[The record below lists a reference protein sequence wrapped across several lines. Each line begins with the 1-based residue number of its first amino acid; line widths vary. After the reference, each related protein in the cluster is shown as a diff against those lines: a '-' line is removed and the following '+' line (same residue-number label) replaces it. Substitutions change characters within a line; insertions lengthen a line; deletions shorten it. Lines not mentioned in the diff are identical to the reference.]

1 MTAAVQKRTGKLV
14 VRIGQSFAMGEV
26 LHMVRLHEAV
36 EAGDLALAQR
46 LLREP
51 MGLRLRRKFL
61 ASRKRCR
68 EELAA
73 AEQAI
78 PFEPVSKEAV

>member
-1 MTAAVQKRTGKLV
+1 MTTTRARATGKLV

-26 LHMVRLHEAV
+26 LQMVRLHEAV

-61 ASRKRCR
+61 ASRNRCR
-68 EELAA
+68 MELAA